1 MSTVPSTS
9 ASSAGAPADPAALV
23 DELVRSFRDTAE
35 QTVPWFLQQMPSM
48 YFQDTD
54 SASQLAH
61 LRAII
66 AARASGR
73 PLELSLRSEDGNEFT
88 FLRPKNYP
96 GVLAELV
103 GSLPLDRSLR
113 AAKIHTTLDGE
124 LVLDTFVFGDRDP
137 FDPKDPRQAEKLR
150 ETIEF
155 AKSQDPDWCA
165 DDITAYFRGCAAEY
179 VSTLTPLRMC
189 KHHAMF
195 MKVSGLDGAEVE
207 LELEADPNLSRLSI
221 AVANART
228 RTMLERTA
236 SLLARH
242 RIGIERAYLDI
253 VADPP
258 HGSVTFVGFV
268 IQGPDG
274 GPIDPKSD
282 LWRRVKADL
291 LRIKWVDFRCLEI
304 ASRHPGFDVARAELL
319 LAFSQLLHQLLAG
332 ENRFAYTRERI
343 QQALEQNFPTTLE
356 AIDLLVAR
364 FDPASPMPEAE
375 FTNRLDALRTRISET
390 VSVDPDRAV
399 LLGLVRSVGSVLRT
413 NFFLPRRFGLAM
425 RIDPELLR
433 TEERPDLPYGVFFV
447 HGRGCAGFHVRFQD
461 IARGGLRVVRPD
473 GEAQH
478 ARESERLYNEAYGL
492 AFAQQLKNKD
502 IPEGGAKAAVLIEAG
517 AEITRSVKS
526 FVDSLLDLI
535 TPQPETKRLVVD
547 RFGRDELIYLGPDEN
562 ITPQH
567 IEWIVERARLRGY
580 SMPTAFMSSKPGA
593 GINHKVYGVTSEGVN
608 VFLGVMLE
616 AVGIDPR
623 TRPFSVKITGGPD
636 GDVAGNM
643 IKILHRDHGAAARI
657 VGIADGSGCGE
668 DPDGLDH
675 AELLRLVELSLPIA
689 DFDRSKLGPRGR
701 VASVKEPDG
710 AQLRNTMHNRVK
722 ADAFVPAGGRPAT
735 IHEGNWREFLAADGT
750 PSSRLIVEGANLFLT
765 PGAREKLSQHGVLIV
780 KDSSANKCGVIT
792 SSFEICACMALDEKE
807 FMSIKPRFVEEV
819 LATLRQLAQEEA
831 LLLMQEGRRRTGSS
845 LPAISTRL
853 SKVANAAA
861 AAIAAAIPTWP
872 EEDRECAKF
881 LVFDHL
887 PKVLVETA
895 AERVWTRMPAAY
907 LNWMQ
912 AKRLASSMLYREGID
927 FLEDLESQAI
937 AELSRRYLAKDLQM
951 RKLITEVEGSDLA
964 ARTRVAEVLR
974 RSGTRGAL
982 QDL

>member
-1 MSTVPSTS
+1 MSTASS
-9 ASSAGAPADPAALV
+9 ASSTPAAADPQRTV
-23 DELVRSFRDTAE
+23 EELVRSFRETAE
-35 QTVPWFLQQMPSM
+35 ETVPWFLQQMPPM

-54 SASQLAH
+54 AASQLAH

-66 AARASGR
+66 ASRASGR
-73 PLELSLRSEDGNEFT
+73 PLELSLRSEDGNEWT
-88 FLRPKNYP
+88 FMRPKNYP

-103 GSLPLDRSLR
+103 GSLPLERSLR
-113 AAKIHTTLDGE
+113 SAKIHTTLDGG

-137 FDPKDPRQAEKLR
+137 FDAGDPRQAEKLR
-150 ETIEF
+150 DTIEF
-155 AKSQDPDWCA
+155 ARTQDPDWDEA
-165 DDITAYFRGCAAEY
+165 EIRTYFEGCAAEY
-179 VSTLTPLRMC
+179 VSTLTPLRIC
-189 KHHAMF
+189 KHHELF
-195 MKVSGLDGAEVE
+195 LKVSGLDGAAVT
-207 LELEADPNLSRLSI
+207 LEPESDPGLSRITI

-253 VADPP
+253 VGDPP

-274 GPIDPKSD
+274 GAVDPDSD
-282 LWRRVKADL
+282 LWRRVQADL
-291 LRIKWVDFRCLEI
+291 LRIKWVDFRCLDI
-304 ASRHPGFDVARAELL
+304 TRRHPNLDLARAEVV
-319 LAFSQLLHQLLAG
+319 LAFTQLLHQMLAG
-332 ENRFAYTRERI
+332 TNRFAFTRERI
-343 QQALEQNFPTTLE
+343 QAAMEQNFPTTIELV
-356 AIDLLVAR
+356 DLLVAR
-364 FDPASPMPEAE
+364 FDPNEPLAE
-375 FTNRLDALRTRISET
+375 TIFRERLEALRKRIGEN
-390 VSVDPDRAV
+390 VNVDPDRSV
-399 LLGLVRSVGSVLRT
+399 MLGLVDAVGAVLRT
-413 NFFLPRRFGLAM
+413 NFFLPRRFGLAF
-425 RIDPELLR
+425 RLDPALLQ
-433 TEERPDLPYGVFFV
+433 TEDRPELPYGVFFV

-461 IARGGLRVVRPD
+461 ISRGGMRVIRPES
-473 GEAQH
+473 EAQH

-492 AFAQQLKNKD
+492 SFAQQLKNKD
-502 IPEGGAKAAVLIEAG
+502 IPEGGAKAAILIEPN

-535 TPQPETKRLVVD
+535 TPEETTRRRIVD
-547 RFGRDELIYLGPDEN
+547 RLGRQELIYLGPDEN
-562 ITPQH
+562 ITPRH
-567 IEWIVERARLRGY
+567 IEWIVDRARIRGY

-593 GINHKVYGVTSEGVN
+593 GINHKDYGVTSEGVN

-643 IKILHRDHGAAARI
+643 IKILNRDHGAAARI

-675 AELLRLVELSLPIA
+675 AELLRLVDLSLPIA

-701 VASVKEPDG
+701 IASVKEPDG

-765 PGAREKLSQHGVLIV
+765 PGARERLSQHGVLIV

-831 LLLMQEGRRRTGSS
+831 LLLMQEGRRRTSTS
-845 LPAISTRL
+845 LPEISTHL
-853 SKVANAAA
+853 SRVANAAA

-872 EEDRECAKF
+872 EDDRENAKF

-887 PKVLVETA
+887 PPVLLETA

-927 FLEDLESQAI
+927 FLEDLESEAI
-937 AELSRRYLAKDLQM
+937 AELGRRYLAKDLQM
-951 RKLITEVEGSDLA
+951 RKLITEVEGSDLP

-982 QDL
+982 RDF

>member
-9 ASSAGAPADPAALV
+9 DSGAPANPSAVID
-23 DELVRSFRDTAE
+23 DLVRSFRDTAE
-35 QTVPWFLQQMPSM
+35 QAVPWFLQQMPSM

-54 SASQLAH
+54 AATQLSH

-73 PLELSLRSEDGNEFT
+73 PLELSLRSEDGNEWT

-137 FDPKDPRQAEKLR
+137 FDPADPRQAEKLR

-155 AKSQDPDWCA
+155 ARAQDPSWCEE
-165 DDITAYFRGCAAEY
+165 DIRAYFKGCAAEY
-179 VSTLTPLRMC
+179 VSTLTPLRIC

-207 LELEADPNLSRLSI
+207 LEPELDPNLTRVSI
-221 AVANART
+221 TIANART

-258 HGSVTFVGFV
+258 FGSVTFVGYV
-268 IQGPDG
+268 LQGPDG
-274 GPIDPKSD
+274 GPIDPESD

-291 LRIKWVDFRCLEI
+291 LRIKWVDFRCLDI
-304 ASRHPGFDVARAELL
+304 ASRHPGLDVARAEML
-319 LAFSQLLHQLLAG
+319 LAFSQLLHQLLVG
-332 ENRFAYTRERI
+332 QNRFAYTRERI
-343 QQALEQNFPTTLE
+343 QQALEQNFSTTIEL
-356 AIDLLVAR
+356 IDLLVAR
-364 FDPASPMPEAE
+364 FDPAAPMEESKFNAGLE
-375 FTNRLDALRTRISET
+375 ALRQKIADGI
-390 VSVDPDRAV
+390 SVDPDRSV
-399 LLGLVRSVGSVLRT
+399 MLELVRAAGAVLRT
-413 NFFLPRRFGLAM
+413 NFFLPRRFGLSM
-425 RIDPELLR
+425 RLDPRLLQ
-433 TEERPDLPYGVFFV
+433 TEDRPDLPYGVFFV

-461 IARGGLRVVRPD
+461 IARGGLRVIRPD
-473 GEAQH
+473 SEAQH
-478 ARESERLYNEAYGL
+478 AREAERLYNEAYGL

-502 IPEGGAKAAVLIEAG
+502 IPEGGAKAAVLIESG
-517 AEITRSVKS
+517 AEITRSVKC

-535 TPQPETKRLVVD
+535 TPEPETRSQVVD
-547 RFGRDELIYLGPDEN
+547 RLGREELVYLGPDEN

-567 IEWIVERARLRGY
+567 IEWIVDRSRFRGY
-580 SMPTAFMSSKPGA
+580 PMPTAFMSSKPGA

-608 VFLGVMLE
+608 VFLEVMLE
-616 AVGIDPR
+616 AIGVDPKAA
-623 TRPFSVKITGGPD
+623 PFSVKITGGPD

-643 IKILHRDHGAAARI
+643 IKILHRDHGTSARI

-675 AELLRLVELSLPIA
+675 AELLRLVDLSLPIA
-689 DFDRSKLGPRGR
+689 EFNRAKLGPRGR
-701 VASVKEPDG
+701 VASVREPDG
-710 AQLRNTMHNRVK
+710 AQLRNTMHNRVR

-735 IHEGNWREFLAADGT
+735 IHEGNWREFLSADGT

-765 PGAREKLSQHGVLIV
+765 PAARERLSEHGVLIV

-792 SSFEICACMALDEKE
+792 SSFEICACMVLDEREFLAIKKE
-807 FMSIKPRFVEEV
+807 FVGQV
-819 LATLRQLAQEEA
+819 LATLRELARAEA
-831 LLLMQEGRRRTGSS
+831 LLLMQEGRRRTGTS
-845 LPAISTRL
+845 LPMISTRL
-853 SKVANAAA
+853 SQVANAAA
-861 AAIAAAIPTWP
+861 AAIASAIPSWP
-872 EEDRECAKF
+872 EADRERAKS
-881 LVFDHL
+881 LVVDHL
-887 PKVLVETA
+887 PPILRQTA
-895 AERVWTRMPAAY
+895 GDRIWKQMPASY

-912 AKRLASSMLYREGID
+912 ANRLASHMLYREGID
-927 FLEDLESQAI
+927 FLEDLKPNAV
-937 AELSRRYLAKDLQM
+937 AEVARRYLAKDLQM
-951 RKLITEVEGSDLA
+951 RELIANVEQSELPN
-964 ARTRVAEVLR
+964 RERVAEVLR

>member
-1 MSTVPSTS
+1 MSTVPSS
-9 ASSAGAPADPAALV
+9 PALPGAPADTAALV
-23 DELVRSFRDTAE
+23 DELVRGFRDTAE
-35 QTVPWFLQQMPSM
+35 RTVPWFLQQMPSM

-54 SASQLAH
+54 AASQLAH

-113 AAKIHTTLDGE
+113 AAKIHTTSDGE

-137 FDPKDPRQAEKLR
+137 FDPRDPRQAEKLR

-155 AKSQDPDWCA
+155 AKSQDPEWSA
-165 DDITAYFRGCAAEY
+165 EDIAAYFRGCAAEY
-179 VSTLTPLRMC
+179 VSTLTPLRIC

-207 LELEADPNLSRLSI
+207 LEQEADPNLSRLSL

-274 GPIDPKSD
+274 GQIDPESD

-304 ASRHPGFDVARAELL
+304 ASRHPGLDVARAEML
-319 LAFSQLLHQLLAG
+319 LAFSQLLHQMLAG
-332 ENRFAYTRERI
+332 QNRFAYTRERI
-343 QQALEQNFPTTLE
+343 QQALEQNVPVSLE
-356 AIDLLVAR
+356 AIDLLIAR
-364 FDPASPMPEAE
+364 FEPSSPMPEAA
-375 FTNRLDALRTRISET
+375 FVGRLEALRARIAET

-399 LLGLVRSVGSVLRT
+399 LLGLVKAIGAVLRT
-413 NFFLPRRFGLAM
+413 NYFLPRRFGLAM
-425 RIDPELLR
+425 RLDPELLR
-433 TEERPDLPYGVFFV
+433 TDERPELPYGVFFV

-461 IARGGLRVVRPD
+461 IARGGLRMVRPD

-478 ARESERLYNEAYGL
+478 AREAERLYNEAYGL

-517 AEITRSVKS
+517 AEVTRSVKS

-535 TPQPETKRLVVD
+535 TPEPGTKRLVVD
-547 RFGRDELIYLGPDEN
+547 RLGREELVYLGPDEN

-567 IEWIVERARLRGY
+567 IEWIVDRARRRGY
-580 SMPTAFMSSKPGA
+580 AMPTAFMSSKPGA

-616 AVGIDPR
+616 AAGIDSR
-623 TRPFSVKITGGPD
+623 RKPFTVKITGGPD

-643 IKILHRDHGAAARI
+643 IKILHRDHGDAARI

-675 AELLRLVELSLPIA
+675 RELLRLVELSLPIA

-701 VASVKEPDG
+701 IASVKEPDG

-750 PSSRLIVEGANLFLT
+750 PSSPLIVEGANLFLT
-765 PGAREKLSQHGVLIV
+765 PGAREKLSEHGVTIV

-792 SSFEICACMALDEKE
+792 SSFEICACMVLDEQE
-807 FMSIKPRFVEEV
+807 FLAIKPVFVAQV
-819 LATLRQLAQEEA
+819 VDTLRSLARAEA
-831 LLLMQEGRRRTGSS
+831 VLLMQEGRRRTGTS

-861 AAIAAAIPTWP
+861 AAIAAAIPSWP
-872 EEDRECAKF
+872 EADRERAKS
-881 LVFDHL
+881 LVVDHL
-887 PKVLVETA
+887 PPILRETA
-895 AERVWTRMPAAY
+895 GDRIWTRMPASY

-912 AKRLASSMLYREGID
+912 ANRLASSMLYREGID
-927 FLEDLESQAI
+927 FLADLEPAAT
-937 AELSRRYLAKDLQM
+937 AELARRYLEKDLLM
-951 RKLITEVEGSDLA
+951 RELVASVERSGLA
-964 ARTRVAEVLR
+964 NRDRVAEVLR